1 MGASLLITFRETFEA
16 SFVIAIV
23 LAYLHRTENIDKE
36 KIVWGGV
43 IAGALLSIVFAFGL
57 NQWMDSLHGE
67 VHEVMEAIIML
78 VAAALIVWTVVWMA
92 RAGKSIR
99 GHIESKVQAHLTNT
113 AMAGLFFLSMLTVLR
128 EGIET
133 VIFLTALWSQVHDV
147 AQSFGAVI
155 GIVLAVL
162 LGIFLFRGMMTWF
175 PMKWFFRLT
184 SILLFLFALHLS
196 FEATEYLMM
205 R

>member
-16 SFVIAIV
+16 SLVIAIV

-57 NQWMDSLHGE
+57 NAWLDSLNE
-67 VHEVMEAIIML
+67 EAHEVVENVIML
-78 VAAALIVWTVVWMA
+78 VAAGLILWMVIWMA
-92 RAGKSIR
+92 RAGKTMR
-99 GHIESKVQAHLTNT
+99 GHIESKVQMHLSGA
-113 AMAGLFFLSMLTVLR
+113 AMTGLFTLSLLTVLR
-128 EGIET
+128 EGAET
-133 VIFLTALWSQVHDV
+133 VIFLTAAWTKAHDV
-147 AQSFGAVI
+147 SMTSAAILGVI
-155 GIVLAVL
+155 LAIAIGVL
-162 LGIFLFRGMMTWF
+162 LFQGMLTWF